1 MNMSSSPAKP
11 TKGPAHKPT
20 PEQRLAHQK
29 SQLEKHGAFAEVV
42 IRTTPEGT
50 DMLNFARLWE
60 YVLIQADRQSR
71 GYVGKAS
78 RTDYHAT
85 RAEFED
91 SLNFMVQKLK
101 SAAERHNLDLTGP
114 TFIGRVAQRYGV
126 AKGANN
132 PAAGQG
138 GTPATATL
146 QSDTAATAPTP
157 TRTADVDDVEAL

>member
-1 MNMSSSPAKP
+1 MNLSSSNAPKAQPAKASHG
-11 TKGPAHKPT
+11 KAT

-29 SQLEKHGAFAEVV
+29 AQLEKHGAFAEVV

-85 RAEFED
+85 KAEFED
-91 SLNFMVQKLK
+91 CLNFMVQKLK
-101 SAAERHNLDLTGP
+101 SAADRHGLDLAGP

-126 AKGANN
+126 AKGG
-132 PAAGQG
+132 AGQG
-138 GTPATATL
+138 ANPSAN
-146 QSDTAATAPTP
+146 SDTPATAPTP
-157 TRTADVDDVEAL
+157 ARAAEVDDVEAL